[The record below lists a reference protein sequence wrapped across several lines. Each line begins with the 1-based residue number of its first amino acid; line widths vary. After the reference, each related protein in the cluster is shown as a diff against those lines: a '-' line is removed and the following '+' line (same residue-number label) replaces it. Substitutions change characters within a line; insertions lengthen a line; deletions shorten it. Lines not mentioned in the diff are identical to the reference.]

1 MSRSSRYTLK
11 DRLEQIAE
19 SIDLVIDRCE
29 NVHTANEFLLS
40 PDNVMKFD
48 SCVMRLQAIGEQ
60 VGKILKE
67 DNCPFND
74 FPDIPWV
81 AVYDMRNFISHE
93 YASVDETIVFDV
105 IKEDLP
111 RMKVAV
117 KKILL
122 NF

>member
-81 AVYDMRNFISHE
+81 AAYDMRNFISHE

>member
-1 MSRSSRYTLK
+1 MKQSMSRSSRYTLK

-67 DNCPFND
+67 D
-74 FPDIPWV
+74 
-81 AVYDMRNFISHE
+81 
-93 YASVDETIVFDV
+93 
-105 IKEDLP
+105 KL
-111 RMKVAV
+111 
-117 KKILL
+117 
-122 NF
+122 

>member
-1 MSRSSRYTLK
+1 MSKSSRYTLK

-81 AVYDMRNFISHE
+81 AAYDMRNFISHE